1 MDREFRN
8 EEIRRVNGQAMKRT
22 VLLDDLDR
30 EYTLDEIAIITR
42 AGPARLLG
50 LRDKGHLG
58 VGADADITIYDDR
71 DDREA
76 MFAAPRYV
84 LKDGHPVVED
94 GELREVQPGPPAARR
109 RGVRPEHRAH
119 PGKALRGPLQRAVRE
134 LSGAGTVA
142 ARARAYRRRGAAM
155 KLHGAEIVDTFAE
168 AFPMWGARVV
178 ITAATPEW
186 ALEAG
191 RSMTGFA
198 TSVIG
203 CKCEASIERE
213 LAPDETPDGR
223 PGVSALLFAMDREGV
238 GKRLVERVG
247 QCVLTSPTAACF
259 NGLDAED
266 TVDVGGQLRFFGDGY
281 QASKVLDGQR
291 YWRVPVMEGEFLVQ
305 ERFGVVEGV
314 AGGNIIM
321 LGRDAESAL
330 RAAEAAASAM
340 RSVEGVIMPFPGG
353 IARSGS
359 KVGSRYSALPA
370 STNDVLCPTLRGQV
384 EHTDVPPDVEAVFE
398 IVIDGLALEP
408 VREAMRRGLWPPPR
422 RAPAT

>member
-1 MDREFRN
+1 
-8 EEIRRVNGQAMKRT
+8 
-22 VLLDDLDR
+22 
-30 EYTLDEIAIITR
+30 
-42 AGPARLLG
+42 
-50 LRDKGHLG
+50 
-58 VGADADITIYDDR
+58 
-71 DDREA
+71 
-76 MFAAPRYV
+76 
-84 LKDGHPVVED
+84 
-94 GELREVQPGPPAARR
+94 
-109 RGVRPEHRAH
+109 
-119 PGKALRGPLQRAVRE
+119 
-134 LSGAGTVA
+134 
-142 ARARAYRRRGAAM
+142 M
-155 KLHGAEIVDTFAE
+155 KLHGAEIADTFAE

-178 ITAATPEW
+178 ITAATPAW

-213 LAPDETPDGR
+213 LDPGETPDGR

-259 NGLDAED
+259 NGVEAEH

-321 LGRDAESAL
+321 LGRTAESAL
-330 RAAEAAASAM
+330 RAAEAAARAM
-340 RSVEGVIMPFPGG
+340 RSVAGVIMPFPGG

-370 STNDVLCPTLRGQV
+370 STNHVLCPTLRGQV
-384 EHTDVPPDVEAVFE
+384 EDTDVPPDVEAVFE
-398 IVIDGLALEP
+398 IVIDGLGLEP
-408 VREAMRRGLWPPPR
+408 VREAMRRGLVAAAEAGASHVTAGNYGGKLGPHHIHLRELVP
-422 RAPAT
+422 